1 MHRAAGRAGPR
12 IALLLALI
20 AAAAGTA
27 WHWLGPVTVAAAPP
41 LRGPAIEAVYGS
53 GIVEPEVMVPIGP
66 KVSGRLIA
74 LRADEGDRVAQGQV
88 LARLEAED
96 LAATVAEWT
105 SRVRLGEAELR
116 RVEALH
122 RRKLAADADLDRA
135 RNELATAAAALRRA
149 RELLGEL
156 ELRAPADGHILR
168 RDGEVGALLRPGD
181 NLFWLS
187 CCGGLRIS
195 AEIDEEDIPR
205 VTPGQTVLIGAD
217 AFPGQVFE
225 GRVQEITPKGDP
237 VARSFRV
244 RIALPGDTPLRTGM
258 TADCNI
264 VVARRDD
271 ALLIPATAVVAGAVW
286 LVRDGRLV
294 RQAVELGA
302 GGTDSGRVEVLSGLA
317 ADAWV
322 VTEPGD
328 GLRSGRRAR
337 LHGGT
342 VP

>member
-1 MHRAAGRAGPR
+1 MPRPTGRIGLR
-12 IALLLALI
+12 IAIVLALLATT
-20 AAAAGTA
+20 AGAA
-27 WHWLGPVTVAAAPP
+27 WHWFGPVTVAAAKP
-41 LRGPAIEAVYGS
+41 LRGPAIEAVYGA
-53 GIVEPEVMVPIGP
+53 GIVEPEVLVPIGP
-66 KVSGRLIA
+66 KVSGRLIE
-74 LRADEGDRVAQGQV
+74 LRADEGDRVVQGQV
-88 LARLEAED
+88 LARLEAGD

-122 RRKLAADADLDRA
+122 RRKLAADADRDRA

-149 RELLGEL
+149 RKLLGEL
-156 ELRAPADGHILR
+156 ELHAPADGHILR
-168 RDGEVGALLRPGD
+168 RDGEIGTLLRPGD

-187 CCGGLRIS
+187 CCGGLRIT

-205 VTPGQTVLIGAD
+205 VAPGQTVLIGAD

-264 VVARRDD
+264 VVARRDEV
-271 ALLIPATAVVAGAVW
+271 LLIPATAVVDGAVW

-294 RQAVELGA
+294 RQPVALGA
-302 GGTDSGRVEVLSGLA
+302 GGTDSSQVEVREGLA
-317 ADAWV
+317 AHDRV
-322 VTEPGD
+322 VTAPND
-328 GLRSGRRAR
+328 RLRSGRRAR
-337 LHGGT
+337 AHGGT

>member
-1 MHRAAGRAGPR
+1 MPKPTGRIGLR
-12 IALLLALI
+12 IAIVLALI
-20 AAAAGTA
+20 AAAAGAA
-27 WHWLGPVTVAAAPP
+27 WHWLGPVTVTAANPV
-41 LRGPAIEAVYGS
+41 RGPAIDAVYGS
-53 GIVEPEVMVPIGP
+53 GIVEPEVLVPIGP
-66 KVSGRLIA
+66 KVSGRLA
-74 LRADEGDRVAQGQV
+74 ELLADEGDQVAEGAV

-105 SRVRLGEAELR
+105 SRVRLGETELR

-122 RRKLAADADLDRA
+122 RRKLAADAELDRA
-135 RNELATAAAALRRA
+135 RNELATAEAALRRA

-156 ELRAPADGHILR
+156 ALRAPADGLILR

-205 VTPGQTVLIGAD
+205 VHPGQQVLIGAD
-217 AFPGQVFE
+217 AFPDQVFE
-225 GRVQEITPKGDP
+225 GRVTEITPKGDP

-244 RIALPGDTPLRTGM
+244 RIALPEDTPLRTGM

-264 VVARRDD
+264 LVARRDD
-271 ALLIPATAVVAGAVW
+271 ALLIPAAAVVDGALW

-294 RQAVELGA
+294 RQPVALGA
-302 GGTDSGRVEVLSGLA
+302 GGTDSGQVEVRSGLA
-317 ADAWV
+317 ADDLV
-322 VTEPGD
+322 VTEPGPH
-328 GLRSGRRAR
+328 LREGRRVRQRA
-337 LHGGT
+337 GAA
-342 VP
+342 P

>member
-1 MHRAAGRAGPR
+1 MAPRAAQRGGE
-12 IALLLALI
+12 
-20 AAAAGTA
+20 
-27 WHWLGPVTVAAAPP
+27 
-41 LRGPAIEAVYGS
+41 LRGG
-53 GIVEPEVMVPIGP
+53 
-66 KVSGRLIA
+66 
-74 LRADEGDRVAQGQV
+74 
-88 LARLEAED
+88 
-96 LAATVAEWT
+96 
-105 SRVRLGEAELR
+105 
-116 RVEALH
+116 
-122 RRKLAADADLDRA
+122 
-135 RNELATAAAALRRA
+135 
-149 RELLGEL
+149 L
-156 ELRAPADGHILR
+156 ELRAAADGRILR
-168 RDGEVGALLRPGD
+168 RDGEIGALLRPGD

-244 RIALPGDTPLRTGM
+244 RIALPAEAPLQTGM

-264 VVARRDD
+264 LVARRDD

-302 GGTDSGRVEVLSGLA
+302 GGTDSGRVEVRSGLA

-322 VTEPGD
+322 VTDPD
-328 GLRSGRRAR
+328 DRLRSGRRAR

-342 VP
+342 AP